1 MRWWPWFPPPSRGEV
16 IATILGIVVA
26 AVFMVGV
33 VKFPWWSGWYWA
45 SNQGFGPDW
54 VCTPVPQS
62 EQVCIKKLPT
72 GSANRTA
79 PSN

>member
-16 IATILGIVVA
+16 IAIALGIVFA

-45 SNQGFGPDW
+45 SNRGFGPDW
-54 VCTPVPQS
+54 VCTPVPES
-62 EQVCIKKLPT
+62 EQVCVKKVPT
-72 GSANRTA
+72 NSANRTA